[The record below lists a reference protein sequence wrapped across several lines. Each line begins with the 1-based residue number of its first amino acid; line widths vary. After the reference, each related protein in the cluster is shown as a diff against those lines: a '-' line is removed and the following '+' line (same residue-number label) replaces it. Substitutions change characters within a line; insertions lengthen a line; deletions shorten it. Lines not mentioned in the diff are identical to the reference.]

1 MPKRVDH
8 DERRGQIVEALWRIT
23 VRGGLSA
30 ASFREVAAEAGVSVR
45 LVQYYF
51 GTKAELLHA
60 ANRQVAERATSRIMR
75 RMAALGADAE
85 PRQIVH
91 AVVNEFLPTDRQSRE
106 AMLLFFAFYTAQMTD
121 PTLART
127 EASSVPRGLAA
138 LIAGQIRRAQ
148 ASGDAP
154 ADLDPERE
162 GAFLTAAIPGL
173 ASGVLV
179 NYITAGEAA
188 TILDYAVDR
197 LFSLRPSASAAQVQK
212 IRGARKRRLP
222 RNRRR

>member
-8 DERRGQIVEALWRIT
+8 NERRRQIIEALCRIT

-60 ANRQVAERATSRIMR
+60 ASRHVAERAATRIR
-75 RMAALGADAE
+75 RRLAALGTGAE
-85 PRQIVH
+85 PRDVVH
-91 AVVNEFLPTDRQSRE
+91 TMVTTFLPSDKQSRE
-106 AMLLFFAFYTAQMTD
+106 TMLLFFAFYTAQMTD
-121 PTLART
+121 PTLARA
-127 EASSVPRGLAA
+127 EASNVPQGLAGV
-138 LIAGQIRRAQ
+138 IADQLRRAQ

-154 ADLDPERE
+154 AELDADRE
-162 GAFLTAAIPGL
+162 AAILTAAIPGL

-179 NYITAGEAA
+179 NYHTARQAA
-188 TILDYAVDR
+188 AILDYAIDR
-197 LFSLRPSASAAQVQK
+197 LFSPPSNDKAPK
-212 IRGARKRRLP
+212 ARKTAVAPTRTPSRR
-222 RNRRR
+222 